1 MVLQTKGL
9 APSRPVTQWTRYTAD
24 PQRSETDRM
33 DTTPLEILIPAEQIA
48 RRVAELGTQIAADY
62 PAAEPLLLVGV
73 LKGAWVFLAD
83 LARAIPR
90 PVSVDFLSTSS
101 YGRERTSSGEVKLI
115 RDLDESIE
123 GKHVL
128 LVEDIVDTGVT
139 LSYLR
144 RVLGQRHPASL
155 RIATFLDKPSRRKEP
170 VEIAYRGFEVPD
182 RFVVGYGLDYASK
195 YRNLKDLC
203 ALLDDVQAG
212 GAGAARP

>member
-1 MVLQTKGL
+1 MNDTSLEVLI
-9 APSRPVTQWTRYTAD
+9 TA
-24 PQRSETDRM
+24 E
-33 DTTPLEILIPAEQIA
+33 EIA
-48 RRVAELGTQIAADY
+48 RRVAELGRRIHADY
-62 PAAEPLLLVGV
+62 PPSEQLLLVGV

-90 PVSVDFLSTSS
+90 PVKVDFLSTSS
-101 YGRERTSSGEVKLI
+101 YGQERSSSGEVKLM

-139 LSYLR
+139 LAYLM

-155 RIATFLDKPSRRKEP
+155 RIATFLDKPSRRKEA

-182 RFVVGYGLDYASK
+182 KFVVGYGLDFASK

-203 ALLDDVQAG
+203 ALGDSHG
-212 GAGAARP
+212 RP